1 MLKIYDGIMQGLNEA
16 LDKTTKNKIIK
27 GAPLGPR
34 VIEVIPNDDFEL
46 LLTFNNGE
54 KRIFDA
60 HQIMYME
67 AFAPLKN
74 IEFFKLAKVKFGTV
88 VWPRDIDYC
97 PDMLYE
103 QSEPI

>member
-1 MLKIYDGIMQGLNEA
+1 MKIYDGIMQGLNEA

-60 HQIMYME
+60 HQFMYME

-74 IEFFKLAKVKFGTV
+74 IEFFKLVKVKFGTV
-88 VWPRDIDYC
+88 VWPRGIDYC
-97 PDMLYE
+97 PDVLYA
-103 QSEPI
+103 QSKQV